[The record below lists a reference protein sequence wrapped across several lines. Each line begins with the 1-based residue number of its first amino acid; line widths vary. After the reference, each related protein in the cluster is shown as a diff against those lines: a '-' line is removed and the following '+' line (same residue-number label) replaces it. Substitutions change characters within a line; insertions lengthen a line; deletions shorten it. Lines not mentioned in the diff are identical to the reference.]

1 MCDATELGHHEQ
13 SEQVT
18 DQGKQLPGHD
28 RQPDTHNRN
37 SEDNSALAMSGMEP
51 REKTLQVNLHLNTD
65 MMRMQKEGQTFN
77 VL

>member
-1 MCDATELGHHEQ
+1 MRLNSVITNSQ
-13 SEQVT
+13 SKSQIKVSNFQAMI
-18 DQGKQLPGHD
+18 DNQY
-28 RQPDTHNRN
+28 THNRN

-65 MMRMQKEGQTFN
+65 MIRMQKEGQTFN